1 MKKAIIASLT
11 LAAAATAF
19 GQGQIKVDSLIG
31 AAVVTITNPDGGIF
45 GAGSAQVYRFDA
57 AAAGGVGAAVGG
69 IAPITANGRFK
80 LADAVTIDG
89 VAAGQTVGLIVR
101 AWDGTDYASS
111 VAGGVSGTSANWV
124 SKPLGGVDPGGNLVI
139 TPKLDGFATFKL
151 TKATGTPSTTSGTP
165 TSGNPAGTPG
175 TQGTTTAVPEP
186 STIALGVLGAAA
198 LVLRRRK

>member
-31 AAVVTITNPDGGIF
+31 AAVVTIQNPAGGIF
-45 GAGSAQVYRFDA
+45 GAGNAQVYRFDA
-57 AAAGGVGAAVGG
+57 AAAGGVGGAVGG
-69 IAPITANGRFK
+69 VAPVTANGRFK

-89 VAAGQTVGLIVR
+89 VPAGQTVGLIVR
-101 AWDGTDYASS
+101 AWDGSDYASS
-111 VAGGVSGTSANWV
+111 VAGGTAGTSANWV

-139 TPKLDGFATFKL
+139 TPKLDGFQTFKL
-151 TKATGTPSTTSGTP
+151 TKAAGAGTTTGTTSGTA
-165 TSGNPAGTPG
+165 N
-175 TQGTTTAVPEP
+175 GTTSAVPEP